1 MAILPAV
8 VGLLIGVSYG
18 YVKVT
23 TTRDS
28 MELTIA
34 RAERRNDLFKRKIAE
49 QKALTAQ
56 LRRAA
61 GRLEQEIVDLAQEV
75 EVLKIAWEEANTS
88 SEELEARIQKNENR
102 KAFLKKEVSRYQED
116 YSALK
121 TDYQVLQRKHAVT
134 VREQQA
140 LEKKLVAGNERLR
153 YDLEKSRSAVD
164 ICRKKNGRLCMVT
177 DEIID
182 RFYDKGI
189 GSLLMEKEPLT
200 QLKKVEF
207 ERVIQTYEEQIRS
220 LKQKG
225 RLEDPY

>member
-1 MAILPAV
+1 
-8 VGLLIGVSYG
+8 
-18 YVKVT
+18 
-23 TTRDS
+23 

-49 QKALTAQ
+49 QKALAVQ

-61 GRLEQEIVDLAQEV
+61 GRLEQEIVDLSQEV
-75 EVLKIAWEEANTS
+75 ETLKTGWEEANTS
-88 SEELEARIQKNENR
+88 SEELEARIKKNENR
-102 KAFLKKEVSRYQED
+102 LAFLKKEVARFQED

-121 TDYQVLQRKHAVT
+121 TDYRALQRKHAVT

-140 LEKKLVAGNERLR
+140 LEKELVAGNKRLR
-153 YDLEKSRSAVD
+153 HTLEKSRSAVD
-164 ICRKKNGRLCMVT
+164 ACRTKNGRLCMVT

-182 RFYDKGI
+182 RFHDKGV
-189 GSLLMEKEPLT
+189 GSLLLEKEPLI
-200 QLKKVEF
+200 QLKKVAF

-220 LKQKG
+220 FRQKG